1 MKRLIFGFL
10 MICFTIPIMSQE
22 VKTEELTEV
31 VITPMNYKY
40 LNQVDNEEAPI
51 PARLLAKEAANYD
64 VQGNDLYID
73 EYNFYTVSFYIPE
86 GKLVAVYNPEGEIV
100 RTIERFKN
108 VNVPKAVKTSLRDR
122 FPNWEVVKDV
132 YLVTYNE
139 KDGAVKSYKFKLTNG
154 DKVVRVKMNENGDF
168 L

>member
-1 MKRLIFGFL
+1 
-10 MICFTIPIMSQE
+10 MSQE
-22 VKTEELTEV
+22 VKTEELSEV
-31 VITPMNYKY
+31 VVMPVNYKY
-40 LNQVDNEEAPI
+40 LDRVNN
-51 PARLLAKEAANYD
+51 KEAAIPVKLLEQTAASYD
-64 VQGNDLYID
+64 VLGEELYLD
-73 EYNFYTVSFYIPE
+73 EYNYYTVSFYIPE

-108 VNVPKAVKTSLRDR
+108 VNVPKAVKNSLKSR

-139 KDGAVKSYKFKLTNG
+139 KLGTKKTYKFKLRNG
-154 DKVVRVKMNENGDF
+154 DKVIRVKMDEKGDP